1 MHATASEV
9 THEPESWRGEIVI
22 IGGGILGLASGREL
36 LKRRPG
42 TRVIVLERERELA
55 SQQTGHNSGVIH
67 SGIYY
72 KPGSL
77 KARFCVAGAA
87 DLARYCDEQG
97 VPYQLC
103 GKVIV
108 ATETAE
114 LPRLE
119 DLAARAT
126 ANGVPGVAM
135 LNSAELR
142 EREPHC
148 EGIRAIWSPRTG
160 IVDYRQVAL
169 AYANEIR
176 ALGGEIRTDHA
187 VHSMQRLGNQTVVR
201 AGASE
206 FEAQAVISCAG
217 LYADRIAALSGGGR
231 SPVIVP
237 FRGDYYVL
245 RPNRRHLVHSN
256 IYPVPDPRFPFLGV
270 HFTPRMNGDVWLG
283 PNAVLAL
290 SRQGYQFS
298 DLSLGDLRTTFGS
311 RGFRTFARRN
321 WRTGISEM
329 ERDLRK
335 SSFLRSLQRYIP
347 ELTADDLPGAIGR
360 ARPGTYRTGR
370 GWWTISSSTNSQ
382 AFCTCATPHHRRL
395 PRRYKSGRMSS
406 IAWPNSSPSSA
417 VAGWHSA
424 GYTEQCRLVCSC
436 GQCPLRR
443 FCSNPGADWRTRP
456 TIETMAQVDSSRMNP
471 TLAR

>member
-1 MHATASEV
+1 MNAVASGDRQ
-9 THEPESWRGEIVI
+9 EPESWQGEIVI

-36 LKRRPG
+36 LRRRPG
-42 TRVIVLERERELA
+42 TRVIVLEREPELA
-55 SQQTGHNSGVIH
+55 SEQTGHNSGVIH

-87 DLARYCDEQG
+87 ELTRYCDEQG

-103 GKVIV
+103 GKMIV
-108 ATETAE
+108 ATETSE

-119 DLAARAT
+119 DLAARAA
-126 ANGVPGVAM
+126 ANGVPGVTVV
-135 LNSAELR
+135 SGSELR

-176 ALGGEIRTDHA
+176 AMGGDIRTNHA
-187 VHSMQRLGNQTVVR
+187 VDSMQRFGHQTVVR

-206 FEAQAVISCAG
+206 FKAPAIISCAG
-217 LYADRIAALSGGGR
+217 LYADRVAALSGGGR

-270 HFTPRMNGDVWLG
+270 HFTPRMNGDIWLG
-283 PNAVLAL
+283 PNAVLAF
-290 SRQGYQFS
+290 SRQGYRFS
-298 DLSLGDLRTTFGS
+298 EIDMGDMRTTFGS

-329 ERDLRK
+329 ERDLRR

-347 ELTADDLPGAIGR
+347 ELTADDLLPGPSGVR
-360 ARPGTYRTGR
+360 AQALTEQGDMVDDFVIDEQPGILHLRNAPSPAATSSLQIGTYVIDRLAE
-370 GWWTISSSTNSQ
+370 Q
-382 AFCTCATPHHRRL
+382 FPEFARR
-395 PRRYKSGRMSS
+395 
-406 IAWPNSSPSSA
+406 
-417 VAGWHSA
+417 
-424 GYTEQCRLVCSC
+424 
-436 GQCPLRR
+436 
-443 FCSNPGADWRTRP
+443 
-456 TIETMAQVDSSRMNP
+456 
-471 TLAR
+471 

>member
-1 MHATASEV
+1 MNATASEV

-283 PNAVLAL
+283 PNAVLAF

-347 ELTADDLPGAIGR
+347 ELTADDLLPGPSGVRAQALTEQGEMVDDFVIDEQPGILHLRNAPSPAATSSLQIGAYVIDR
-360 ARPGTYRTGR
+360 LAEQFPEFGR
-370 GWWTISSSTNSQ
+370 
-382 AFCTCATPHHRRL
+382 RRL
-395 PRRYKSGRMSS
+395 
-406 IAWPNSSPSSA
+406 A
-417 VAGWHSA
+417 
-424 GYTEQCRLVCSC
+424 
-436 GQCPLRR
+436 
-443 FCSNPGADWRTRP
+443 
-456 TIETMAQVDSSRMNP
+456 
-471 TLAR
+471 

>member
-1 MHATASEV
+1 MDSAANGHS
-9 THEPESWRGEIVI
+9 HGPESWQGEVVI

-87 DLARYCDEQG
+87 ELTRYCDEQD

-103 GKVIV
+103 GKMIV
-108 ATETAE
+108 ATETTE

-119 DLAARAT
+119 DLAARAA
-126 ANGVPGVAM
+126 ANGVPGVTVV
-135 LNSAELR
+135 SGAELR

-176 ALGGEIRTDHA
+176 ALGGEIRAGHA
-187 VHSMQRLGNQTVVR
+187 VDSMQRFGNQTVVR

-206 FEAQAVISCAG
+206 FEAPAVISCAG

-270 HFTPRMNGDVWLG
+270 HFTPRMNGDIWLG
-283 PNAVLAL
+283 PNAVLAF

-298 DLSLGDLRTTFGS
+298 EINMGDLRATFGS
-311 RGFRTFARRN
+311 RGFRIFARRN
-321 WRTGISEM
+321 WRTGVSEM

-347 ELTADDLPGAIGR
+347 ELTADDLLPGPSGVRAQALTEQGEMVDDFVIDEQPGVLHLRNAPSPAATSSLQIGAYVIDR
-360 ARPGTYRTGR
+360 LAEQFPEFGR
-370 GWWTISSSTNSQ
+370 
-382 AFCTCATPHHRRL
+382 RRL
-395 PRRYKSGRMSS
+395 S
-406 IAWPNSSPSSA
+406 
-417 VAGWHSA
+417 
-424 GYTEQCRLVCSC
+424 
-436 GQCPLRR
+436 
-443 FCSNPGADWRTRP
+443 
-456 TIETMAQVDSSRMNP
+456 
-471 TLAR
+471 